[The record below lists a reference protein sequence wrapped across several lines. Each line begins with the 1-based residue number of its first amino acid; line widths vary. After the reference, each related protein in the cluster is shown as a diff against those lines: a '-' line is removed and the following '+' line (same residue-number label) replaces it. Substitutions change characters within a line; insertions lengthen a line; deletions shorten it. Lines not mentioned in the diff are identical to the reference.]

1 LLPHQVHSRHLPVFG
16 LVAEEADARVKQLIG
31 KIASSTIPVDWQF
44 PTWQTGG
51 HNYCSNSEIE
61 DLATDLAELGEEIFR
76 QHIYDWDNSPN
87 LHASESRRMTFNE
100 RWSYAS
106 IGQGR
111 AITSQDQVWTRELN
125 DDTILPSLSVEW
137 AVDEGAAVVTE
148 RHLYSKTG
156 YCIKLSSSP
165 ALVILNRHYPHWR
178 TSEVDFIQFIPPA
191 IPWNRG
197 TADNHRLN
205 GSANRAYSLYAQL
218 HIVED
223 ILREAR
229 RGFQSQQSLSQ
240 AILGQFSQYIM
251 QHANRL
257 NLGGDPALHS
267 LVQSLA
273 SSCKDVIDRRKAT
286 STAQTTFSMIYR
298 LLSTSFRYLAETCTL
313 SDEERQIFASTLSD
327 VMIMMKQGSATL
339 KELSPGMID
348 CFLITSRLASANS
361 LVLCGKPFL
370 EAEWLPLQHVVE
382 EAPFETFIE
391 EEVVD
396 AVAEEVIY
404 EEELPEGGAMLADE
418 DVHEDV
424 EDGRHDSEEDALDYR
439 SASCELPQYV
449 DTLHQDEDAV
459 EEADSDYHSDPPSN
473 DHEDVYKE
481 TDNDSDT
488 LVEGSRMMTRKR
500 AAEQSLSN
508 VKTKHMK
515 ADDKV
520 MNSSKKTVCELDGGA
535 FKRQMICIMS
545 KRSEDQKAK
554 ARDHCVKAIKASIQ
568 YELTIVKP
576 ISTEGVMACDRMRK
590 LNEAPETSE
599 KHAWVLMFAVLGA
612 CRKAEQESNDED
624 WDWILL
630 TLAYHASK
638 TVLKLAKE
646 AEEAYRQYEESKPQD
661 WTFQEHL
668 ETGQVNFSTPLI
680 EILDQVKGFLESDDY
695 KQGNRIDYAR
705 QQEVNDSLIKS
716 LVRNLNLHDPTL
728 TTRLQVVWLDEAPPT
743 VYLTYVHLPSL
754 SASAKKLD
762 RNARRFGEAVYDV
775 LFQAYFSPL
784 ISYLNRKGLDGE
796 DVNDNEKYSAWV
808 MQRKFLRLRLE
819 IIDKMVDNCSIGT
832 NIFASK
838 ACSNLILAPVKYVPL
853 PKEKQGSALYSSTKG
868 FAFPLL
874 VIGNRKDASTAANT
888 EGWEAIFSSFKAVK
902 NNINRL
908 ATKKDPS
915 RSITSI

>member
-1 LLPHQVHSRHLPVFG
+1 MPLQNHSRHLPLFG
-16 LVAEEADARVKQLIG
+16 LVDDDKVKQMTS
-31 KIASSTIPVDWQF
+31 KIAAVPIPVDLQF

-51 HNYCSNSEIE
+51 HHYCSNSEIE
-61 DLATDLAELGEEIFR
+61 DLASDLAELGEEILQ
-76 QHIYDWDNSPN
+76 QHIYNWDYSPC
-87 LHASESRRMTFNE
+87 LHASESRRTTFNE

-111 AITSQDQVWTRELN
+111 SLTDWSPASRWIREPN
-125 DDTILPSLSVEW
+125 DDTLIPTLSVEW
-137 AVDEGAAVVTE
+137 SADDTISLDSGQC
-148 RHLYSKTG
+148 LYSKTG
-156 YCIKLSSSP
+156 YYVNVSSSP
-165 ALVILNRHYPHWR
+165 VLVILNRHFPHSR
-178 TSEVDFIQFIPPA
+178 TAEVRFVQFIAPT
-191 IPWNRG
+191 IPWNRC

-205 GSANRAYSLYAQL
+205 GTSNRSYSLYAQL
-218 HIVED
+218 HIVESS
-223 ILREAR
+223 LKEAR
-229 RGFQSQQSLSQ
+229 RGFQSQQSLAQ
-240 AILGQFSQYIM
+240 AILGCFSQYVL
-251 QHANRL
+251 QQANRPS
-257 NLGGDPALHS
+257 LGGDPALHS

-273 SSCKDVIDRRKAT
+273 SSCKDIIDSRNAST
-286 STAQTTFSMIYR
+286 TAQTTFSMIYR
-298 LLSTSFRYLAETCTL
+298 LLSTSFRYLAETCAL
-313 SDEERQIFASTLSD
+313 GDEERQIFASTLSD

-339 KELSPGMID
+339 KELTPGLID
-348 CFLITSRLASANS
+348 CFLITSRLASANT

-382 EAPFETFIE
+382 EAPIETFIE

-404 EEELPEGGAMLADE
+404 EEELPEGGTMLADE
-418 DVHEDV
+418 DVHDDV
-424 EDGRHDSEEDALDYR
+424 EDGRHDSEEDASDYR
-439 SASCELPQYV
+439 SASCELPLYL
-449 DTLHQDEDAV
+449 DTLHQEEDVV
-459 EEADSDYHSDPPSN
+459 EEEDSDYHSDPPSN

-520 MNSSKKTVCELDGGA
+520 MNSSKKTVCEIDGGA
-535 FKRQMICIMS
+535 FKRQMFCIMS
-545 KRSEDQKAK
+545 KRSGDQKAN
-554 ARDHCVKAIKASIQ
+554 ARDHCFKAIKASIQ

-599 KHAWVLMFAVLGA
+599 KHAWVLMFAVIGA

-630 TLAYHASK
+630 TLAYHAGK

-661 WTFQEHL
+661 WTFQDHL
-668 ETGQVNFSTPLI
+668 ESGQINFSTPLI
-680 EILDQVKGFLESDDY
+680 EILDQVKAFLESDDY
-695 KQGNRIDYAR
+695 KQGNRIDYAK
-705 QQEVNDSLIKS
+705 QQELDGTLIKS

-784 ISYLNRKGLDGE
+784 VSYLNRKGLDGE

-868 FAFPLL
+868 FTFPLF
-874 VIGNRKDASTAANT
+874 VIGNKKDASTAANT
-888 EGWEAIFSSFKAVK
+888 EGWEAVFSSFRAVK